1 MSRFF
6 NRSLDR
12 LVPYTPGEQPQDQQY
27 VKLNTNESPYPPSPG
42 VIAALNAREAADL
55 RLYSDPEAKVL
66 KAVLAERYSVEPANI
81 FVGNGSDEALN
92 FAFLAYAA
100 DGRGAAFADITYGF
114 YPVFAELY
122 HIPVRI
128 VPLKE
133 DFTLD
138 PEDYY
143 GLHRTI
149 VIANPNAPTGLALSR
164 AQVEGILQANPDC
177 VVVLDEAYVD
187 FGGESCV
194 SLTGRYPNLLVVQTY
209 SKSRSMAGAR
219 LGYAIGDAAL
229 IQDLELDTT
238 PLLHL
243 IEGCRSDIC
252 QQQPLNRDEL
262 LDYTYCVACCVGLT
276 SARIMGAGEA
286 AYPYAIALGHA
297 LQMVNII
304 RDVAEDCGKS
314 NRIYLPREDMD
325 RFGYTLEDLRGRVYS
340 PQLQEL
346 LQYEADLA
354 EKFFAEAEE
363 EYNRLSPEDKAALI
377 PAQAMALIY
386 HTILDKMK
394 AGGFRIFDIRYRVN
408 TFHKLWL
415 LFRTK
420 LDIDPQSYY
429 DKSKAYYDKLVGFL
443 SRPGRKDEK

>member
-1 MSRFF
+1 MTQAQTITSKAKSNLAFALIDLPEEERRHMAEFYAF
-6 NRSLDR
+6 CRTVDDI
-12 LVPYTPGEQPQDQQY
+12 VDEPGMTPRERHD
-27 VKLNTNESPYPPSPG
+27 
-42 VIAALNAREAADL
+42 ALNRWIEVINGGD
-55 RLYSDPEAKVL
+55 VL
-66 KAVLAERYSVEPANI
+66 ELTELE
-81 FVGNGSDEALN
+81 E
-92 FAFLAYAA
+92 
-100 DGRGAAFADITYGF
+100 DI
-114 YPVFAELY
+114 
-122 HIPVRI
+122 I
-128 VPLKE
+128 
-133 DFTLD
+133 
-138 PEDYY
+138 
-143 GLHRTI
+143 
-149 VIANPNAPTGLALSR
+149 
-164 AQVEGILQANPDC
+164 
-177 VVVLDEAYVD
+177 
-187 FGGESCV
+187 
-194 SLTGRYPNLLVVQTY
+194 
-209 SKSRSMAGAR
+209 
-219 LGYAIGDAAL
+219 AL

-238 PLLHL
+238 PMLHL

-297 LQMVNII
+297 LQM
-304 RDVAEDCGKS
+304 
-314 NRIYLPREDMD
+314 D

-363 EYNRLSPEDKAALI
+363 EYNRLSPEDRAALV